1 MLLNNLITL
10 EQLKSDFTN
19 ERLIFLAAEE
29 NKITF
34 NFMYDLENEL
44 WIEHAIAGK
53 YVEKD
58 NNFRIAVGI
67 NQKLPTSNHAER
79 EKYVQRI
86 IKEMKPFKTQLETFI
101 KLNMSV
107 YLLSNPSKNITF
119 YLQNEKIAF

>member
-1 MLLNNLITL
+1 MLLKDLITL
-10 EQLKSDFTN
+10 EQLKCDFTN

-53 YVEKD
+53 YVEKE

-67 NQKLPTSNHAER
+67 NQKLPTSNLAER
-79 EKYVQRI
+79 EKYVHRI
-86 IKEMKPFKTQLETFI
+86 IKEMKPVKAQLESI
-101 KLNMSV
+101 LKLNMSIF
-107 YLLSNPSKNITF
+107 LLSNPAKNITF